1 VSVGWDDDL
10 LATVVRD
17 ANLDKS
23 EEVLQLLR
31 ELLDL
36 EQQVSHL
43 ARPRNI
49 LIKINDLLRETLEA
63 DE

>member
-1 VSVGWDDDL
+1 MSVGWDDDL

-17 ANLDKS
+17 ANLEKS

>member
-1 VSVGWDDDL
+1 MSVGWDDDL

>member
-1 VSVGWDDDL
+1 MSVGWDDDL

-17 ANLDKS
+17 ANLDRS